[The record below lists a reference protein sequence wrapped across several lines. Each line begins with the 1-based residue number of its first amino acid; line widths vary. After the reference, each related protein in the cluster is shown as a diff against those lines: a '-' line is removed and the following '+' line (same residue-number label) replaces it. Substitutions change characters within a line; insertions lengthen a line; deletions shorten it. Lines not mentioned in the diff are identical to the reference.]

1 MSLSIMY
8 TLYDSKAEFYS
19 APFFAPN
26 ETVATRDFHKLIHV
40 TGAIAPAYAGD
51 FTLFEVGSFNSD
63 SGKNFKKIIKKRSE
77 NQKGVTPHSYIK

>member
-1 MSLSIMY
+1 MY

-40 TGAIAPAYAGD
+40 TGAISPLYASD
-51 FTLFEVGSFNSD
+51 FHQQ
-63 SGKNFKKIIKKRSE
+63 I
-77 NQKGVTPHSYIK
+77 

>member
-1 MSLSIMY
+1 MY

-51 FTLFEVGSFNSD
+51 FTYKTSITSEFGTVRTIKRRPINISRR
-63 SGKNFKKIIKKRSE
+63 NFIKVM
-77 NQKGVTPHSYIK
+77 G

>member
-40 TGAIAPAYAGD
+40 SGAIAPAYAGD
-51 FTLFEVGSFNSD
+51 FTLFEVGSFSPD
-63 SGKNFKKIIKKRSE
+63 SGLFESLPNPRQVVAGSFLKDHTYE
-77 NQKGVTPHSYIK
+77 

>member
-1 MSLSIMY
+1 MY

-40 TGAIAPAYAGD
+40 TGAISPLYAGD

-63 SGKNFKKIIKKRSE
+63 SGLFESLSTPR
-77 NQKGVTPHSYIK
+77 QVVTGSFLKDHTYE

>member
-1 MSLSIMY
+1 MSLSQVMY

-40 TGAIAPAYAGD
+40 TGAISPLYAGD
-51 FTLFEVGSFNSD
+51 FTLFESIKIFTEIPSLPVAFVD
-63 SGKNFKKIIKKRSE
+63 INFIYLFFYE
-77 NQKGVTPHSYIK
+77 

>member
-40 TGAIAPAYAGD
+40 SGAIAPAYAGD
-51 FTLFEVGSFNSD
+51 FTLFEVGSFSPD
-63 SGKNFKKIIKKRSE
+63 SGRE
-77 NQKGVTPHSYIK
+77 NW